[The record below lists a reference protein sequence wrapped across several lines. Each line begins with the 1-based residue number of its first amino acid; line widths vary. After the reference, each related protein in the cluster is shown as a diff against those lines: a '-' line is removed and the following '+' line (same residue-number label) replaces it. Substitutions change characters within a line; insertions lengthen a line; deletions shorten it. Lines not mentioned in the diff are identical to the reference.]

1 VTGIDTSWLGAGA
14 GALGGL
20 GVLLVLAGLRGRA
33 IRLDERL
40 APYLR
45 TRDSTSVLLRDQPV
59 RTPFPTL
66 ERLVT
71 PWLAD
76 AGRTLERLGSTGA
89 DVRRRL
95 DRAGW
100 NRTVDQFRAR
110 QLVWGVL
117 GLAAGTFLAV
127 LLAATRGSSVVSLVL
142 LALLCGVGGILACD
156 QMLSRA
162 VRRREERMLAEFPTV
177 AELLALAVGAGEGPV
192 AALER
197 VASTAHGELSGEL
210 AATLASV
217 RAGMPL
223 TRALEQL
230 ADRTGMPSL
239 TRFAEG
245 VAVAVERGTP
255 LADVLRAQA
264 QDVRETGR
272 RALMEAGGKKEVAM
286 MVPVVFL
293 ILPVTVVFAVYP
305 SIATLRI
312 GF

>member
-1 VTGIDTSWLGAGA
+1 MTVVEFSWVGAAVGA
-14 GALGGL
+14 FGGL
-20 GVLLVLAGLRGRA
+20 GILLVVSGVRGRA

-45 TRDSTSVLLRDQPV
+45 THDATSALLRDQPV
-59 RTPFPTL
+59 HTPFPTL
-66 ERLVT
+66 ERLVA
-71 PWLAD
+71 PWLTD
-76 AGRTLERLGSTGA
+76 VGRALDRFGSTRA
-89 DVRRRL
+89 EIRRRL
-95 DRAGW
+95 DRAG
-100 NRTVDQFRAR
+100 RSESVDQFRAR

-117 GLAAGTFLAV
+117 GLAAGTLFAV
-127 LLAATRGSSVVSLVL
+127 LLAATRGSSVVAL
-142 LALLCGVGGILACD
+142 LLITLLCGVGGLLACD
-156 QMLSRA
+156 QHLARA

-177 AELLALAVGAGEGPV
+177 AELLALAVSAGEGPV

-197 VASTAHGELSGEL
+197 VATTARGELSAEL
-210 AATLASV
+210 ATTLASV
-217 RAGMPL
+217 RAGTPL

-230 ADRTGMPSL
+230 ADRTSLASL

-255 LADVLRAQA
+255 LAEVLRAQA

-272 RALMEAGGKKEVAM
+272 RALMESGGRKEVLM

-293 ILPVTVVFAVYP
+293 ILPVTVVFAVFP

>member
-1 VTGIDTSWLGAGA
+1 LTGVDVSWLGVAI

-20 GVLLVLAGLRGRA
+20 GVLLVLAGVRGRT

-45 TRDSTSVLLRDQPV
+45 TRDPSSVLLRDQPV

-76 AGRTLERLGSTGA
+76 AGRALERLGSTSA

-127 LLAATRGSSVVSLVL
+127 VLAATRGSSVVSLVL

-217 RAGMPL
+217 RAGTPL

-230 ADRTGMPSL
+230 ADRTGLPSL

-255 LADVLRAQA
+255 LAEVLRAQA

-293 ILPVTVVFAVYP
+293 ILPVTVVFAVFP